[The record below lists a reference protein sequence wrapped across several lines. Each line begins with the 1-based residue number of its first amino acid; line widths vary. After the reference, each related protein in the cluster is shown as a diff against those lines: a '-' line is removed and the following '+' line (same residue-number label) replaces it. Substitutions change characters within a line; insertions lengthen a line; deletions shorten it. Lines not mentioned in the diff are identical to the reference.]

1 MRFTR
6 LADLLQS
13 LDKLF
18 KMPEKTEYITET
30 ILKHTTDSVLK
41 HTNKK
46 MVNTDSVELKGR
58 NNKPFIVSIEGN
70 IGSGKS
76 TMLNYFNTYSD
87 VELIPEPVPE
97 WCNVNGHNLL
107 GKMYE
112 DPKRWSFQF
121 QSYVQ
126 LTRLQLLKKPTD
138 CSVKII
144 ERSLQNN
151 RYCFLENHRR
161 EETLKE
167 AELAVLYK
175 WFEFLETKMDISL
188 GLIVYLRTSPEV
200 AYERL
205 KKRGRKEE
213 AGVPMDFIQNLHQCY
228 EDWLMTEKF
237 GPPPAP
243 VLVLDADQG
252 MESMLKTYDKYK
264 DEIRGVKPLLGQELT
279 KIQTV

>member
-1 MRFTR
+1 M
-6 LADLLQS
+6 
-13 LDKLF
+13 
-18 KMPEKTEYITET
+18 
-30 ILKHTTDSVLK
+30 
-41 HTNKK
+41 
-46 MVNTDSVELKGR
+46 
-58 NNKPFIVSIEGN
+58 
-70 IGSGKS
+70 
-76 TMLNYFNTYSD
+76 
-87 VELIPEPVPE
+87 
-97 WCNVNGHNLL
+97 
-107 GKMYE
+107 
-112 DPKRWSFQF
+112 
-121 QSYVQ
+121 
-126 LTRLQLLKKPTD
+126 
-138 CSVKII
+138 
-144 ERSLQNN
+144 
-151 RYCFLENHRR
+151 
-161 EETLKE
+161 
-167 AELAVLYK
+167 LYK